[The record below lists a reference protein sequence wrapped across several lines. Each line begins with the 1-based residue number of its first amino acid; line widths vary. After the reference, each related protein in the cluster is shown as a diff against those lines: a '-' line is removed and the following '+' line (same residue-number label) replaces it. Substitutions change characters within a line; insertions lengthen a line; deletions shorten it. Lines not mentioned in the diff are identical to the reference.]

1 MVNDLEAADAY
12 LKISSFPYFYEIVPQ
27 LIAEDHLD
35 FPNFQKVLLVQQH
48 HLVGSHLVRKVV
60 QLNVE
65 RLVVGNFEVV
75 LGVDIEK
82 LEVVEVDNTFV
93 GLDSLHVEQLIAEY
107 QVTLV
112 LTLVALSSQDRR
124 LAIEIQEIRDH
135 HPFRVLS
142 ARP

>member
-1 MVNDLEAADAY
+1 MVVNDLEAADAY

-27 LIAEDHLD
+27 LIAVDHPD
-35 FPNFQKVLLVQQH
+35 FQKVPLVQKH

-60 QLNVE
+60 QLNLE
-65 RLVVGNFEVV
+65 RLVVGNFEEVP
-75 LGVDIEK
+75 GVDIEQ

-112 LTLVALSSQDRR
+112 LILVALSSQDRHP
-124 LAIEIQEIRDH
+124 AIEIQEIRDH